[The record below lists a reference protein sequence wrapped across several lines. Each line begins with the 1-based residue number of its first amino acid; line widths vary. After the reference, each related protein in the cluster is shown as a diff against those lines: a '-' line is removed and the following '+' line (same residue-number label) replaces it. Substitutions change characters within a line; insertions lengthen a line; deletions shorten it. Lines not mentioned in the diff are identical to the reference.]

1 MHFLITADRLGLA
14 FAPLHAVVMIRE
26 ELEGRLEVLM
36 ADGRLAHRPGPL
48 EVIPPLVPVA
58 DGVLVNP
65 HAAPPPGWEVPP
77 AQGPPLVV
85 EDPWLEK
92 VGVRASE
99 VLYLRAR
106 RAPRSTWH
114 TDRGELPAG
123 AHENGA
129 VLARWH
135 PDLRAAGRNYY
146 VNPMRMRSLRR
157 VVGRRFFT
165 VAFDDGSE
173 LELTEPTGA
182 ALARSLGLEDPDE
195 LPGETGTQQALRR
208 LGIRRWP
215 VRLSEAPAGFLA
227 PEFGLDP
234 ERLVANLIT
243 QTVESRRRGEPSA
256 DGTTHRGYYYNPVRP
271 ALQRS
276 GCMLLELY
284 PKKPRVP
291 LEAQAAYSLMC
302 TVCTHVVGDA
312 RLFTYRDLGFRA
324 LHPEYRLLGAR
335 HPEVLVFV
343 EKETLLDR
351 ARMLHRERGVSAF
364 ISGGLPPL
372 IGAEDLAERL
382 RARGVEEVLIV
393 SVCDFDPVGY
403 DLPQMHAD
411 HLARYGVGTRGILRL
426 VTPDR
431 FTPEERRR
439 LAVPIRTTGPPNWR
453 ARVQGWLETTG
464 GIEGQAL
471 ALYADHLQPTDR
483 VLAAFDDLVRLA

>member
-1 MHFLITADRLGLA
+1 MSFLIMADRLGLE
-14 FAPLHAVVMIRE
+14 FAPLHSVVMIRQE
-26 ELEGRLEVLM
+26 FEGRLEVLTS
-36 ADGRLAHRPGPL
+36 DGRLAHRPGPL
-48 EVIPPLVPVA
+48 RSMPPLVRVG
-58 DGVLVNP
+58 DVLVNP
-65 HAAPPPGWEVPP
+65 HAVPPPGWEVPP
-77 AQGPPLVV
+77 ATGPPLVV

-92 VGVRASE
+92 LGVRASE

-135 PDLRAAGRNYY
+135 PDLRSAGRNYY
-146 VNPMRMRSLRR
+146 LNPMRMRSLRR
-157 VVGRRFFT
+157 VAGRRFF
-165 VAFDDGSE
+165 VVIFDDGSE
-173 LELTEPTGA
+173 LELTEPAGA

-195 LPGETGTQQALRR
+195 LPGETEKQRALRR

-215 VRLSEAPAGFLA
+215 VRLSEASGAFLVS
-227 PEFGLDP
+227 EFGLDP
-234 ERLVANLIT
+234 ERLVANLLA
-243 QTVESRRRGEPSA
+243 QTVESRRRGEAIS
-256 DGTTHRGYYYNPVRP
+256 DGRTHRGYYYTPVRP

-302 TVCTHVVGDA
+302 TVCTHVVGEA

-324 LHPEYRLLGAR
+324 LHPEYRLVGAR
-335 HPEVLVFV
+335 HPEVLLFV

-351 ARMLHRERGVSAF
+351 ARTVCRERGVSGF

-372 IGAEDLAERL
+372 IGAEDLAGRL
-382 RARGVEEVLIV
+382 LAGGIDEVLIA
-393 SVCDFDPVGY
+393 SLCDFDPVGY
-403 DLPQMHAD
+403 DLPQIHAD
-411 HLARYGVGTRGILRL
+411 HLARYGVGCRDILRL

-431 FTPEERRR
+431 FSAEERRR
-439 LAVPIRTTGPPNWR
+439 LAVPIRTGGPPNWR
-453 ARVQGWLETTG
+453 ARVRGWLERTG
-464 GIEGQAL
+464 GVEGRAL
-471 ALYADHLQPTDR
+471 ALHADHLSADR
-483 VLAAFDDLVRLA
+483 VLAAFDELVKLP